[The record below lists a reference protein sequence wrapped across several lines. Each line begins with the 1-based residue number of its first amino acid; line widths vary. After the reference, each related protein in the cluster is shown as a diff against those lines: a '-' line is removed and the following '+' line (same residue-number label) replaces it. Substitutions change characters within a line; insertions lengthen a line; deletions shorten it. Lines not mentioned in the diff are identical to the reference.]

1 VLLAMP
7 FVQSLLPEFVAASAI
22 ITLQATIDLV
32 ENSLLQFEGLSN
44 AEKLSNLQNMQ
55 SRLSSVAK
63 NQCAEANAKLA
74 HINNRDYFG
83 DPIYIGYKNEALTY
97 YNSQNYAEHK
107 LLNKRL
113 IRRIIDLHKEGITNA
128 DSFNPKG
135 LKLKASDFASVYQQ
149 EYRFEQYKLR

>member
-44 AEKLSNLQNMQ
+44 AEKLSTLQNMQ
-55 SRLSSVAK
+55 SRLTSVAK
-63 NQCAEANAKLA
+63 NQCAEAVAKLN
-74 HINNRDYFG
+74 HINNPAYFD
-83 DPIYIGYKNEALTY
+83 DPNYIGYKTQALTY
-97 YNSQNYAEHK
+97 YNSPNFAEHK

-113 IRRIIDLHKEGITNA
+113 IRSIIDLHKEGTTNA
-128 DSFNPKG
+128 DSINSKG

-149 EYRFEQYKLR
+149 EFRFNKFG